1 MTKELIKDYIENS
14 EVCMAEYL
22 ASKEVPQGIT
32 FEDAFNTYINCMKQ
46 VEGDKFFVKKELTD
60 HNFSEVRWISIRG

>member
-1 MTKELIKDYIENS
+1 MKHKPITNMTKELIKDYIENS

-46 VEGDKFFVKKELTD
+46 VEGDKFFVK
-60 HNFSEVRWISIRG
+60 

>member
-1 MTKELIKDYIENS
+1 MVKEMIKDYIENS

-32 FEDAFNTYINCMKQ
+32 FEEAFYIYIKCMKQ
-46 VEGDKFFVKKELTD
+46 VEGDKFFVKRAGEIGEMMEL
-60 HNFSEVRWISIRG
+60 

>member
-1 MTKELIKDYIENS
+1 MTDIIKELIKDYLENS

-32 FEDAFNTYINCMKQ
+32 FEDATAIYISCMKQ
-46 VEGDKFFVKKELTD
+46 INRDKFFVEKEGEMIEL
-60 HNFSEVRWISIRG
+60 

>member
-1 MTKELIKDYIENS
+1 MTKDLIKDYIENS

-32 FEDAFNTYINCMKQ
+32 FEETFNIYVKCMKQ
-46 VEGDKFFVKKELTD
+46 VEGDKFFVEKEGEMKEL
-60 HNFSEVRWISIRG
+60 